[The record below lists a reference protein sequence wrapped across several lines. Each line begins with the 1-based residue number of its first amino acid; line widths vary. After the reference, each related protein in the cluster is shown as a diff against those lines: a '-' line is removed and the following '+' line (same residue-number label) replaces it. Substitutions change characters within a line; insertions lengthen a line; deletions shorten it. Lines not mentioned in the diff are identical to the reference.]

1 MKNGLH
7 RDLGAYIRDFHLPP
21 YDRIPDMGLYLEQT
35 VKYVN
40 SCVAAF
46 PEMQLT
52 ASMVSNYVKKG
63 LISSPV
69 KKLYDRQQIA
79 HLIFIAAAKLS
90 TSIDNLSL
98 MLVIQ
103 LATYPTDVAYEYFRL
118 ELRNMLEYVF
128 GLKALPE
135 LVGSEELTE
144 QKIML
149 RNAITAIA
157 HKMYIETYLAE
168 LRKEMDD

>member
-1 MKNGLH
+1 MKSEIY
-7 RDLGAYIRDFHLPP
+7 RDLSGYVRDFDLPP
-21 YDRIPDMGLYLEQT
+21 YEQIPDIGLYLEQT

-40 SCVAAF
+40 ACFAGF
-46 PEMQLT
+46 PDMQLT

-63 LISSPV
+63 LISNPV
-69 KKLYDRQQIA
+69 KKLYRREQIA
-79 HLIFIAAAKLS
+79 HLIFIAAAKLH

-98 MLVIQ
+98 MLLLQ
-103 LATYPTDVAYEYFRL
+103 LSTYPTEVAYEYFRA

-128 GLKALPE
+128 GLKELPE
-135 LVGSEELTE
+135 LVGSMEMTE

-157 HKMYIETYLAE
+157 HKLYTELYLAE
-168 LRKEMDD
+168 LRKEMN

>member
-1 MKNGLH
+1 MN
-7 RDLGAYIRDFHLPP
+7 RDLSGYVKDFYLPT
-21 YDRIPDMGLYLEQT
+21 YEQIPDMGLYLEQT

-40 SCVAAF
+40 NCFENF

-63 LISSPV
+63 LISNPV
-69 KKLYDRQQIA
+69 KKLYYREQIA
-79 HLIFIAAAKLS
+79 HLIFIAATKLS
-90 TSIDNLSL
+90 TSIDNLSI
-98 MLVIQ
+98 MLVLQ
-103 LATYPTDVAYEYFRL
+103 LATYPTEVAYEYFRM

-128 GLKALPE
+128 GLKELPE
-135 LVGSEELTE
+135 LIGSRENTE

-157 HKMYIETYLAE
+157 HKMYIEIYLAE
-168 LRKEMDD
+168 LRHEMND

>member
-1 MKNGLH
+1 MYRNLSGYVK
-7 RDLGAYIRDFHLPP
+7 DFYLPP
-21 YDRIPDMGLYLEQT
+21 YDQIPDMGLYLEQT

-40 SCVAAF
+40 RCYEAF

-52 ASMVSNYVKKG
+52 PSMVSNYVKKG
-63 LISSPV
+63 VISNPV
-69 KKLYDRQQIA
+69 KKLYYREHIA
-79 HLIFIAAAKLS
+79 HLIFIAATKLS

-98 MLVIQ
+98 MLVLQ

-128 GLKALPE
+128 GLKELPE
-135 LVGSEELTE
+135 IVGKDKSE

-149 RNAITAIA
+149 RNAVTAIA
-157 HKMYIETYLAE
+157 HKMYMEIYLAE
-168 LRKEMDD
+168 LRKEMKD

>member
-1 MKNGLH
+1 MRNDIY
-7 RDLGAYIRDFHLPP
+7 RDLSGRISDFNLPP
-21 YDRIPDMGLYLEQT
+21 YGQIPDMGLYLEQT

-40 SCVAAF
+40 SCFVSF

-52 ASMVSNYVKKG
+52 PSMVSNYVKKG
-63 LISSPV
+63 LISNPV
-69 KKLYDRQQIA
+69 KKQYGRQQIA

-98 MLVIQ
+98 MLILQ
-103 LATYPTDVAYEYFRL
+103 LATYPTEVAYEYFRL

-128 GLKALPE
+128 GLKELPE
-135 LVGSEELTE
+135 RVGSDVFTEE
-144 QKIML
+144 KVML

-157 HKMYIETYLAE
+157 HKMYMEVYLDE
-168 LRKEMDD
+168 LRREMRE